1 MAATETEAAESGKAP
16 NHRARLAGE
25 SLLFLGLLAGIAI
38 MLNVVGYHFDL
49 GKADLTES
57 GLWSLSDGSKRVAAS
72 LDDRMEITAY
82 YTDNLPA
89 PYSSVEDSVR
99 DLLAEYAAA
108 SGGKIHVRIVHPDTD
123 EERQAAEDAGIPAQP
138 YQGIV
143 DDVPTAV
150 QGYSGIVMTY
160 LGDKQTLPNVRSTAG
175 LEYTLTQKIRELI
188 GDKITIGVLTGHDG
202 PTLAEGLTGLRSAL
216 PTYDIHEVDAHQAV
230 PADIKALLIIG
241 PETEISE
248 IELRHIDQYVMT
260 GGSVGIFGGGIKL
273 SLQGQ
278 PGAEPVQTGL
288 NTLLTHWGVRMHDDI
303 VADAQCSR
311 APMRGPFGMT
321 VAVPYP
327 PVPTINFD
335 DAAREHPALFRLNT
349 EAFPFTSSLELTDA
363 PHDASVQVLA
373 RSSDNSWLMTGA
385 HIDIQ
390 PKRPEEWHMEG
401 ATGPFPLMVAI
412 QGTLPSAFAV
422 PPISAPDAG
431 VAGNGG
437 VDEPAQSSAPA
448 RVLVIGT
455 SAMLRDEFLPQAGP
469 NGERDTSHMAMALN
483 IVDWLA
489 QDDALIA
496 IRAKDVEEPGLDVP
510 STVRDAYAQAQQAAQ
525 AGDREGAEAAL
536 QDTSAALDAWRH
548 KKALYRWLNTL
559 GIPFAFGLFGLIRWR
574 MRQARKQSA
583 RA

>member
-1 MAATETEAAESGKAP
+1 MAATESKATTAK
-16 NHRARLAGE
+16 NQRGRLAGE
-25 SLLFLGLLAGIAI
+25 SLLFLSLLIAI
-38 MLNVVGYHFDL
+38 AVVLNVIGYHFDM
-49 GKADLTES
+49 GKVDLTEA

-89 PYSSVEDSVR
+89 PFNTVEESVR

-108 SGGKIHVRIVHPDTD
+108 SGGKIHVRIVHPSTD
-123 EERQAAEDAGIPAQP
+123 EERQAAEDAGVPAQP

-160 LGDKQTLPNVRSTAG
+160 LGKKQTLPNVRSTAG

-202 PTLAEGLTGLRSAL
+202 PTLTEGLTGLKSAL
-216 PTYDIHEVDAHQAV
+216 PTYNIQEVDAHQEISH
-230 PADIKALLIIG
+230 DLKALLIIG

-248 IELRHIDQYVMT
+248 IELRHIDQYVMG
-260 GGSVGIFGGGIKL
+260 GGSLGVFGGGIKL

-278 PGAEPVQTGL
+278 PSAEAVQTGL
-288 NTLLTHWGVRMHDDI
+288 NALLTHWGVRMHDDL

-311 APMRGPFGMT
+311 APMRGPFGLQ

-327 PVPTINFD
+327 PVPVVNFD
-335 DAAREHPALFRLNT
+335 EAARAHPALFRLNT
-349 EAFPFTSSLELTDA
+349 EAFPFTSSLELTTA
-363 PHDASVQVLA
+363 PPEASVRVLA

-385 HIDIQ
+385 HMDIQ
-390 PKRPEEWHMEG
+390 PKRPEEWHFEG
-401 ATGPFPLMVAI
+401 ASGPFPLMVAI
-412 QGTLPSAFAV
+412 QGTLPSAYAAASVSTPDGGV
-422 PPISAPDAG
+422 PS
-431 VAGNGG
+431 NGG
-437 VDEPAQSSAPA
+437 VETPATSTAPA
-448 RVLVIGT
+448 RVMVVGT
-455 SAMLRDEFLPQAGP
+455 SAMLRDEFLPQSGP
-469 NGERDTSHMAMALN
+469 NGERDTSRMAMALN

-496 IRAKDVEEPGLDVP
+496 IRAKNVEDPGLDVP
-510 STVRDAYAQAQQAAQ
+510 SAVKNAFAQAQQAAQ
-525 AGDREGAEAAL
+525 AGDREGVQAAL
-536 QDTSAALDAWRH
+536 GQRSAELDKWRH
-548 KKALYRWLNTL
+548 KKAMYRWFNTL
-559 GIPFAFGLFGLIRWR
+559 GIPFAFGIFGFIRWR

-583 RA
+583 QA